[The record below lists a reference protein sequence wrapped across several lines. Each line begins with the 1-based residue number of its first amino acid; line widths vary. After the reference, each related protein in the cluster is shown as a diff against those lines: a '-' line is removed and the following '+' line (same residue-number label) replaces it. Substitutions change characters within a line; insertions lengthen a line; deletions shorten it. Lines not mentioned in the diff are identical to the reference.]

1 MLFLLPVKLI
11 DRDDRL
17 ITVVI
22 VPLVALQANLL
33 ARTRADGIKSSC
45 WTSQNRNAD
54 SPVVF
59 VSVEAA
65 ATNLFHQWLRG
76 LCTRRTLA
84 RIVVDEVHR
93 AISDQNYRDVFNQ
106 LGPIR
111 TAAKVPLVLLTAT
124 IPPSCERLLMR
135 KFGCSLFET
144 VRNPTN
150 RPNISYSFQSI
161 SRPKYAHTIATYLV
175 QQVQSF
181 DQHYRAIVFCRT
193 KTNPHDGVEPIAD
206 QISLSLASSG
216 IEALVS
222 RYYSDKEA
230 KEDEYAQWERGDA
243 KVMVATTALGA
254 GIHIESIRDVIHCGL
269 SNSMVDYA
277 QETGRGG
284 RDGQLC
290 NAITYYDPSSSNKP
304 PPLDQD
310 FFGARALADLAANKV
325 KCRRFDLMDLLDGI
339 PSDCIACC
347 GQLCDNC
354 ATQYNTKPTIVPIRI
369 NEIRASFPQ
378 PEKQTDQPVS
388 VPVDIR
394 DSGVETRGRNKRK
407 EMVCMHKH
415 LLALTSILNV
425 KLRQPHHRL
434 HLHHHLPI

>member
-11 DRDDRL
+11 DRDDGL

-33 ARTRADGIKSSC
+33 TRTRADGIKSSC
-45 WTSQNRNAD
+45 WTSQNNNPD
-54 SPVVF
+54 SPIVF

-76 LCTRRTLA
+76 LCTRRILA

-93 AISDQNYRDVFNQ
+93 AIGDQNYRDVFNH

-124 IPPSCERLLMR
+124 IPPSCEQLLMR

-150 RPNISYSFQSI
+150 RLNISYSFHSI
-161 SRPKYAHTIATYLV
+161 SRSKYAYSIGTYLV
-175 QQVQSF
+175 QQVQNM

-193 KTNPHDGVEPIAD
+193 KTNPHDGVESIAD
-206 QISLSLASSG
+206 YISLALTNSG

-230 KEDEYAQWERGDA
+230 KEDEYAQWQRGDA

-310 FFGARALADLAANKV
+310 FFGARALADLAANNV

-354 ATQYNTKPTIVPIRI
+354 AAQYNLKPTLIPIRI
-369 NEIRASFPQ
+369 NEMRANFPQ
-378 PEKQTDQPVS
+378 PEKQMDRPAS
-388 VPVDIR
+388 VPKDIR
-394 DSGVETRGRNKRK
+394 DLGTETRGSNKRK
-407 EMVCMHKH
+407 EMVCVHKY
-415 LLALTSILNV
+415 LLGLTSVLNL
-425 KLRQPHHRL
+425 KLRQLHHRL
-434 HLHHHLPI
+434 HYHLPI